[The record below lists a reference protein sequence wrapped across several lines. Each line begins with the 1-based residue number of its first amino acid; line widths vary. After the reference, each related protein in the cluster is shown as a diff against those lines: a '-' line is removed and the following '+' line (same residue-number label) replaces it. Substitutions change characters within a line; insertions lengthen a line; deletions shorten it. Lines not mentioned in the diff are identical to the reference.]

1 MSRLIKSFLRG
12 FTFYRVVIP
21 HKYIVRQKDINMTLL
36 QDIANVQKDADK
48 IEVSIEE

>member
-1 MSRLIKSFLRG
+1 MNRLIKSFLRG

-21 HKYIVRQKDINMTLL
+21 HKYIVRQKDIQMMLL
-36 QDIANVQKDADK
+36 QDISNVQKDTKK